1 MDIASRNIE
10 EVTTARWFVMR
21 AYKSEKRAEEKLKGR
36 DGLEFFRNFIETGP
50 MELRRKIFLLM
61 LACVCCLNDSHAQH
75 AVSDLSLRRDTSA
88 IIRLYFRFDRSL
100 LEKKYLTNE
109 ESLAKLDT
117 MLNRPE
123 VRDNLDSIVIIASAS
138 PEGMLGRNI
147 KLAEER
153 ARATRT
159 YVYWKHPD
167 IVRERVQI
175 YSIGEDWAGLAQRI
189 ADDDRCPHRARVLE
203 IINSD
208 VNSATKEWRLKQV
221 GDGAAW
227 RHIVNNHLRYLR
239 AGATCIIVFQSVP
252 HAPEPTVEPEPESEP
267 GPVVEPDTVQMPAPQ
282 PVPESPAMEPTF
294 VRQPL
299 LAVKS
304 NLLFDLASALN
315 VELEVPMGKRWSV
328 AGEWMFPW
336 WRSNKSDLT
345 MQLLAGHGEIR
356 YWLGDRAK
364 RDVMTGWHLGLYGG
378 GGKFDFQVFN
388 DDGSQGDFFDAG
400 LSLGYAHRIGRSRS
414 LRMEYTLGVGYLRSN
429 YEAYDR
435 VRDTKYGDIK
445 VVRYPWETRRLN
457 WIGPT
462 RARISLVW
470 LLHYRKK
477 EVAK

>member
-1 MDIASRNIE
+1 
-10 EVTTARWFVMR
+10 
-21 AYKSEKRAEEKLKGR
+21 
-36 DGLEFFRNFIETGP
+36 

-75 AVSDLSLRRDTSA
+75 AVSDLSLRRDTSV

-138 PEGMLGRNI
+138 PEGMLERNI

-175 YSIGEDWAGLAQRI
+175 CSIGEDWAGLAQRI

-208 VNSATKEWRLKQV
+208 VDSATKEWRLKQV

-294 VRQPL
+294 VRKPL

-356 YWLGDRAK
+356 YWPNE
-364 RDVMTGWHLGLYGG
+364 M
-378 GGKFDFQVFN
+378 
-388 DDGSQGDFFDAG
+388 S
-400 LSLGYAHRIGRSRS
+400 
-414 LRMEYTLGVGYLRSN
+414 
-429 YEAYDR
+429 
-435 VRDTKYGDIK
+435 
-445 VVRYPWETRRLN
+445 
-457 WIGPT
+457 
-462 RARISLVW
+462 
-470 LLHYRKK
+470 
-477 EVAK
+477 

>member
-1 MDIASRNIE
+1 
-10 EVTTARWFVMR
+10 
-21 AYKSEKRAEEKLKGR
+21 
-36 DGLEFFRNFIETGP
+36 

-138 PEGMLGRNI
+138 PEGMLERNI

-167 IVRERVQI
+167 IVREKVQI

-294 VRQPL
+294 VRKPCW
-299 LAVKS
+299 
-304 NLLFDLASALN
+304 
-315 VELEVPMGKRWSV
+315 P
-328 AGEWMFPW
+328 
-336 WRSNKSDLT
+336 
-345 MQLLAGHGEIR
+345 
-356 YWLGDRAK
+356 
-364 RDVMTGWHLGLYGG
+364 
-378 GGKFDFQVFN
+378 
-388 DDGSQGDFFDAG
+388 
-400 LSLGYAHRIGRSRS
+400 
-414 LRMEYTLGVGYLRSN
+414 
-429 YEAYDR
+429 
-435 VRDTKYGDIK
+435 
-445 VVRYPWETRRLN
+445 
-457 WIGPT
+457 
-462 RARISLVW
+462 
-470 LLHYRKK
+470 
-477 EVAK
+477 